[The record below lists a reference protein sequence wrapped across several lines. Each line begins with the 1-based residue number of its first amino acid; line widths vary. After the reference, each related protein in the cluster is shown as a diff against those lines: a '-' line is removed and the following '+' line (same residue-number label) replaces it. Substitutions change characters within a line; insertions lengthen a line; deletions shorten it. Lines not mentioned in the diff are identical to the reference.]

1 VSLMRCEVPAL
12 HQVEQQGVSPRYY
25 RTRRILHR
33 LRKRS
38 KRAFD
43 ESSGEGV
50 SKGAYVETLLV
61 HCSLFIAY
69 SSAIYLLSWFL
80 AVPRQQT
87 DQL

>member
-1 VSLMRCEVPAL
+1 MKAVA
-12 HQVEQQGVSPRYY
+12 RYRY
-25 RTRRILHR
+25 
-33 LRKRS
+33 
-38 KRAFD
+38 A
-43 ESSGEGV
+43 